1 MNTISWLSG
10 NVSKQSLP
18 CLAPPTAPNAPMLKR
33 LLLPQGELAQFH
45 DSETPVRYLAL
56 LDLMEGTIRGQ
67 HYHLKKKEWVYLGR
81 GELTLV
87 AEDLATKERETI
99 PVRAGDLVHIAPG
112 IAHALRVVEAG
123 YAVEFSP
130 HRFDPAD
137 THRYPLD

>member
-1 MNTISWLSG
+1 MNAISWLSDK
-10 NVSKQSLP
+10 VSKQSLP
-18 CLAPPTAPNAPMLKR
+18 CLTPPTTSDAPMLKR

-45 DSETPVRYLAL
+45 DSETPVRYLAM
-56 LDLMEGTIRGQ
+56 LDLLEGTIRGQ
-67 HYHLKKKEWVYLGR
+67 HYHLRKEEWVYLGR

-87 AEDLATKERETI
+87 VEDITTKERETI

-112 IAHALRVVEAG
+112 IAHALRVVETG

-130 HRFDPAD
+130 LRFDSAD